1 MTQLPAKQSVSW
13 FGRDPAAFVTLI
25 TGAVVACM
33 ALIPGIPDGLA
44 AAVGG
49 VVTAAGG
56 VVIAFVVLRD
66 GHVAVIVGLA
76 KAVFVVVIILGHT
89 ISPATQASILMAI
102 EALGAVIVA
111 MRVTAP
117 VDKNGNRRSDTSL
130 QAAA

>member
-1 MTQLPAKQSVSW
+1 MTQLPAKRQVSW

-25 TGAVVACM
+25 TGGVVACM

-44 AAVGG
+44 AAIGG

-56 VVIAFVVLRD
+56 VVIGFVVLRD

-89 ISPATQASILMAI
+89 IPPTTQASILMAI
-102 EALGAVIVA
+102 EAVGAVIVA

-117 VDKNGNRRSDTSL
+117 VDKNGNRRTDTSM